1 MSQNTSNKSEILEEL
16 SWIRILDDDIKVETF
31 WEKFRRKLIENPA
44 VPIGTVA
51 TTAAL
56 TYGLFSFYQ
65 GNKIMSQYMMRARVA
80 AQSFTILSMALGFV
94 IVATRQEK

>member
-1 MSQNTSNKSEILEEL
+1 MYISRTRTLSINPHVLVLHLILSSSIVTS
-16 SWIRILDDDIKVETF
+16 
-31 WEKFRRKLIENPA
+31 
-44 VPIGTVA
+44 GTVA

-56 TYGLFSFYQ
+56 TYGLISFYR

-94 IVATRQEK
+94 IVASRQEK